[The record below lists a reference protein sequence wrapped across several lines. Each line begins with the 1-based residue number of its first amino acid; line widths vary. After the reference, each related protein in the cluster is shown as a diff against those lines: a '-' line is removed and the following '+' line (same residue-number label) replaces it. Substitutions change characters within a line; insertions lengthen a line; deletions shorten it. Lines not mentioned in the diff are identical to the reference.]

1 MKNRPRSACCLK
13 DKAPML
19 KKKKKKKEL
28 TSEFTEQNK

>member
-1 MKNRPRSACCLK
+1 MKNRPRSACSLK

-19 KKKKKKKEL
+19 KKKKKKEL